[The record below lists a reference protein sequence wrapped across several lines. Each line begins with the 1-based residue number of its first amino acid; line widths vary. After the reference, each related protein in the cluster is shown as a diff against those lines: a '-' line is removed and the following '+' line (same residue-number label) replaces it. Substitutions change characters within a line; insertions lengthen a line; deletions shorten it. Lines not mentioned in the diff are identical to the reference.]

1 MLEKFPISWCSRKL
15 RIVALSTTE
24 AEYIAAAECCKE
36 LSYVKSLLS
45 ELMNTEVPTT
55 LYVDKQ
61 SAIKLIK
68 SGLMNTQS
76 THIDVR
82 YHYISEKLN
91 ENVFHLQYCRS
102 EDQLAD
108 IFTKPLVQAKFEK
121 CSSLMMYKRK

>member
-1 MLEKFPISWCSRKL
+1 LLGKTPISWCSRKQ

-55 LYVDKQ
+55 LYVDNQ

-68 SGLMNTQS
+68 SGQMNWQS
-76 THIDVR
+76 KHIDVR

-91 ENVFHLQYCRS
+91 ENLFQLQYCRS

-108 IFTKPLVQAKFEK
+108 IFTKPLVQANKESTLTVTLRFA
-121 CSSLMMYKRK
+121 